1 MPLDPAVLPLEQVIS
16 RFAALARL
24 SGEDLESVS
33 FLCSDARQ
41 TILHARRTEDP
52 VSDSDAPLLCNAAA
66 ALAFY
71 HFALLQSAL
80 PSPDFSAAD
89 VRVSYPKPDLSAA
102 KKLYRE
108 ARALAAPLLLDQD
121 FSFFAF

>member
-1 MPLDPAVLPLEQVIS
+1 MPLDSALSLDDVVARFSALS
-16 RFAALARL
+16 RLC
-24 SGEDLESVS
+24 GDDLESFS
-33 FLCSDARQ
+33 FLCSDALH
-41 TILHARRTEDP
+41 TILSARRCEDP
-52 VSDSDAPLLCNAAA
+52 VSDTDAPLLCNAAA

-71 HFALLQSAL
+71 HFALLSSAL
-80 PSPDFSAAD
+80 PNPDFSAAD

-102 KKLYRE
+102 KALYRD